1 MLSFGDGLVFA
12 AKTMPSCLN
21 VKREK
26 NEDCEKTKSG
36 DLKKANRS
44 LREWPKEKL
53 ESTSE
58 KSFVPNT
65 SDAKMPDVNAKE
77 KSQRKDSQVSI
88 RKLKT

>member
-1 MLSFGDGLVFA
+1 MQL
-12 AKTMPSCLN
+12 K
-21 VKREK
+21 EK
-26 NEDCEKTKSG
+26 NLSEVRLPLLTVKIQTESG
-36 DLKKANRS
+36 DLKKAYRS

-77 KSQRKDSQVSI
+77 KSQRKDRQVSI